1 MEFFDLGALT
11 GATPPGSLRTLAGQ
25 FSTHSNAHVRIPGAM
40 PGCYAIAN
48 LSDRQYHEEMDGVS
62 TSGLKAILRS
72 PAHFQAYKRNGSND
86 TPSRRFGR
94 ATHAWVLEPDVFWE
108 KFVVWNGGRRQ
119 GNEYDAFVDKH
130 PSKTILTADEFERVQ
145 GAGGS
150 ILSNADFPLK
160 AYLFDQPDP
169 TVTVREFSIFWEDPV
184 TKVKMKARLDAGRL
198 TAPLAS
204 AFDLKTTDDA
214 REHSFTRQMFD
225 LHYDMQAAVYME
237 ALLHFTGK
245 YGPFILGAVED
256 KDPHGSNFFGLDPH
270 GDDIVEN
277 GRKKMRAAL
286 RRYSDCMHSGE
297 WPSYPNRGIIKPTMH
312 HWQQFYDNDEVG
324 GREQPAPQSTCE
336 VASEPVTG

>member
-11 GATPPGSLRTLAGQ
+11 GAAPPGAFNALASSLA
-25 FSTHSNAHVRIPGAM
+25 THNGYVRIPGAM

-48 LSDRQYHEEMDGVS
+48 LSDRDYHEVMEGVS

-72 PAHFQAYKRNGSND
+72 GAHYQAYKRNGGEE

-94 ATHAWVLEPDVFWE
+94 AAHAWVLEPNIFWD
-108 KFVVWNGGRRQ
+108 KFAIWNGGRRQ
-119 GNEYDAFVDKH
+119 GHDFDDFVATH
-130 PSKTILTADEFERVQ
+130 PNKTILTADELVRVK
-145 GAGGS
+145 GAGEA
-150 ILSNADFPLK
+150 IMSNEDFPLR
-160 AYLFDQPDP
+160 AYLFDEPDP
-169 TVTVREFSIFWEDPV
+169 KVTVREFSIFWEDPV

-198 TAPLAS
+198 AAPLAS

-214 REHSFTRQMFD
+214 REHAFMRQVFD

-245 YGPFILGAVED
+245 YGPFIIGAVEA
-256 KDPHGSNFFGLDPH
+256 KDPHGSNFFGLDPE

-286 RRYSDCMHSGE
+286 RRYAECMNSGK
-297 WPSYPNRGIIKPTMH
+297 WPSYPNRGLIKPTMH
-312 HWQQFYDNDEVG
+312 HWHQFYDSDEADSKG
-324 GREQPAPQSTCE
+324 Q
-336 VASEPVTG
+336 ASKPETSPSAEAVSL

>member
-11 GATPPGSLRTLAGQ
+11 GATGALSTLAGPLA
-25 FSTHSNAHVRIPGAM
+25 THSQGLVRIPGAM
-40 PGCYAIAN
+40 PGCYAIAD
-48 LSDRQYHEEMDGVS
+48 LSDRDYHEVMEGVS
-62 TSGLKAILRS
+62 TSGLKAMLRS
-72 PAHFQAYKRNGSND
+72 PAHYQAYKRNGNND

-94 ATHAWVLEPDVFWE
+94 ATHAWVLEPAVFWD

-119 GNEYDAFVDKH
+119 GHDYDDFVEKH
-130 PSKTILTADEFERVQ
+130 PNKTILTADEFVRVQ
-145 GAGGS
+145 GAGAS
-150 ILSNADFPLK
+150 ILSNPDFPLK

-169 TVTVREFSIFWEDPV
+169 SVTVREFSVFWEDPV
-184 TKVKMKARLDAGRL
+184 TQVKMKARLDGGRL
-198 TAPLAS
+198 TSPLAS

-214 REHSFTRQMFD
+214 REHSFTRQIFD
-225 LHYDMQAAVYME
+225 LHYDLQAAVYME
-237 ALLHFTGK
+237 ALFHFTGK

-286 RRYSDCMHSGE
+286 RRYSESMQAGT

-312 HWQQFYDNDEVG
+312 HWQQFYDNDEAAAQERTPS
-324 GREQPAPQSTCE
+324 RENTAAAE
-336 VASEPVTG
+336 EAVAV